1 MARKMTAT
9 KVYRGGRTV
18 RERKYE
24 TDDVKVDSGGSYRS
38 SKEESF
44 REKKVLTFEF
54 SLASKGGGTTDVHIS
69 IGRED
74 FALLLDS
81 MVRVDRR
88 AAMVAMSAELAK
100 QIEDCG

>member
-24 TDDVKVDSGGSYRS
+24 TDDVKVDSGGSYRR

-44 REKKVLTFEF
+44 REKKVLTLEF
-54 SLASKGGGTTDVHIS
+54 SWL
-69 IGRED
+69 
-74 FALLLDS
+74 
-81 MVRVDRR
+81 RR
-88 AAMVAMSAELAK
+88 AAALRTSTFP
-100 QIEDCG
+100 